1 MRFFDLASSEIW
13 QLIRA
18 IMMSFDQPN
27 QSHQT
32 NYDCLTS
39 WSLTL
44 PIEQSIGRVT
54 TDSIASE
61 LPSWSA
67 ILPLSDVEKNETI
80 TMPQF
85 DQSEE
90 ILSSK
95 SQLNQSSSNGN
106 GKGTPTGVQFHLAVD
121 IEQHCKGERQWLFN
135 LATQMRKAETSD
147 ALLRTTVTEVSQR
160 LRVDRALIFRFQS
173 ENRGTVLVES
183 MVGGYTPSQGEYL
196 PVIAFGAENRS
207 AYEQQE
213 VIALND
219 INDRAVSPF
228 QLQLLERFQVKASL
242 SLPILIDGQLWGLLV
257 VQQCS
262 GSREWQEADI
272 SLLYQVVTE
281 LRLSL
286 QPVELSNRWR
296 EQVKQEKVLA
306 QILGT
311 IPPSSDPNI
320 ALGNICH
327 ELRLFFKAD
336 RVVVYRF
343 NPDWSGEFVAE
354 SVAEG
359 WVSLLQ
365 DQKQNPNLTSPDL
378 FSSRRCTVK
387 QIGSVASPT
396 TDTYLKQTQGGSYF
410 KRKQVERVDDI
421 YAAGFSQCYI
431 ETLEKYQTNAY
442 IIAPIFDGEHL
453 WGLFAVYQNSRPR
466 RWQDSDVVLLSLVS
480 DRLSN
485 ILKQLDIT
493 AQLQEKSEQLDIA
506 VKGEH
511 IASRFLDKILKSS
524 DLNSVFQTATQEIRQ
539 QLKCDRVAVY
549 RFNPDWSGE
558 FVAEDVAHGWIPLV
572 EPSIKKVWRDTYLEE
587 TEGGRYRHNET
598 LAIDDIYKVG
608 YDQCHIDLLEQF
620 QAKAYVIVPILQGE
634 TLWGF
639 LAAYQNNGPR
649 HWQKMEVGI
658 LAQMGRQFGVGLQQ
672 TEYIEQLRAK
682 SKQLLLAADL
692 EKSAVRVI
700 NKIRQ
705 SRKLET
711 IFKTTTI
718 EIRKLLMADR
728 VGLFRFDPDSD
739 YNDGELVSED
749 VVNGYDGI
757 LGKKVHDHCFSQQ
770 YSQHYVEGRVHA
782 VADIYNGDLGDCYI
796 ELLTQFQVRANLV
809 VPLRKGTELWGFLC
823 IHQCSKPRQWQEY
836 EIDFAKQIALHFEV
850 ALQQTEY
857 LAQVEAKSTQVAKI
871 AGMERAVVGIINK
884 IRQSRNL
891 DTIFKTTAIEM
902 RKLLQVDRVGVF
914 KFYPNSGFDDG
925 ELVSEDVASGYHAM
939 LGIKVN
945 DHCFGEQYAPHY
957 TEGRVQA
964 VADVYN
970 AGFSDCH
977 IELLAQFQVR
987 ANLVVPLLLAPDL
1000 WGLLCIHQCSKPRQW
1015 QEYEIDFAKQIA
1027 LHFGVA
1033 LQQLSYL
1040 DQVEAKS
1047 HQLAQAA
1054 VRERVVAS
1062 LSNHLSQSVDVYSIF
1077 QSITKELRQVLGAD
1091 RVVIYRFNSDW
1102 SGEFVAESVAPG
1114 WISLITE
1121 QERDD
1126 RLKVDTTA
1134 YERCQVT
1141 ALSVNSLSNVDTC
1154 LQETQGGEFAR
1165 GDRFKKVDDIYAMG
1179 FAPCYI
1185 NTLEQYQ
1192 ARAYLIMP
1200 IFQSDKLWGLLA
1212 AYQNTGPRQWQD
1224 TDVTLMLQISNS
1236 LGLALQRSHY
1246 LDQLRAQS
1254 TQLTKA
1260 AQIAQGVT
1268 KIVGKLFQSR
1278 DVNTIYRITTQ
1289 EIRQL
1294 LKCDRVALYHFNPD
1308 WTGQFVAEAV
1318 ATGWLAW
1325 VGADIKAFWP
1335 DTYLQDTQGGRYRN
1349 RESVAVDDI
1358 YTFGYSDGYL
1368 ETLEQYEVK
1377 AYMLAPIFIQGTL
1390 WGLLG
1395 TYQNTGPRDWQEFE
1409 LNALA
1414 QIAVQV
1420 GAALQQAEY
1429 LAQIQNQSQQL
1440 TDAAQ
1445 REKADKEAVQREVMQ
1460 LLSAVRPALEGDLT
1474 VRAPVTNN
1482 EVGTIAD
1489 AYNNTLQSLRRIV
1502 TQVQQA
1508 SRKVAQTSVDRES
1521 SIAKLTAQA
1530 QQQFM
1535 ALGQALENIQT
1546 MVNSTEAV
1554 GESAQ
1559 QVEVAVQTANQTL
1572 QAGDAA
1578 MNRTVD
1584 GILEIRETVAE
1595 TSKRLKRLSESSQKV
1610 SRVVNL
1616 ISNFTNQTQLLALNA
1631 AIEATRAGE
1640 YGRGFVVVAD
1650 EVRSL
1655 ARQSAE
1661 ATTEIEQLVQEIQKS
1676 TAEVSTAM
1684 DKGIQQVAQGTAMVQ
1699 DTRLT
1704 LNAIVE
1710 ATSQISQLVE
1720 GITQATQVQTEEFQ
1734 SVTQTMTE
1742 VAGIANK
1749 TSEDAMEIS
1758 TSFQELLAMAQNL
1771 QASADQFK
1779 VE

>member
-1 MRFFDLASSEIW
+1 MSRLLLSVPYGKHIKKGSLEVF
-13 QLIRA
+13 RA
-18 IMMSFDQPN
+18 N

-32 NYDCLTS
+32 NYDWLTS
-39 WSLTL
+39 SSLTL

-54 TDSIASE
+54 TDSIASQMR
-61 LPSWSA
+61 SWSA
-67 ILPLSDVEKNETI
+67 ILPLSDVEKTQTI
-80 TMPQF
+80 TMSKF
-85 DQSEE
+85 DQSKE
-90 ILSSK
+90 ILTSS

-106 GKGTPTGVQFHLAVD
+106 GKGTPNGVKLHLAVD
-121 IEQHCKGERQWLFN
+121 IEEYCKGERQWLFN

-183 MVGGYTPSQGEYL
+183 MVGGYTPSQEECL
-196 PVIAFGAENRS
+196 PVMAFGAENRS

-213 VIALND
+213 LVALND
-219 INDRAVSPF
+219 INDRALSPF

-242 SLPILIDGQLWGLLV
+242 SLPILLDGQLWGLLV

-262 GSREWQEADI
+262 SSREWQEADI

-281 LRLSL
+281 LRLNL
-286 QPVELSNRWR
+286 QPMEFSTRRR

-306 QILGT
+306 QILAT
-311 IPPSSDPNI
+311 IPPSNVPEI
-320 ALGNICH
+320 ALGNICQ

-343 NPDWSGEFVAE
+343 NRDWSGEFVAE

-359 WVSLLQ
+359 WVKLLE
-365 DQKQNPNLTSPDL
+365 DQKQNPNLTSPDI

-410 KRKQVERVDDI
+410 KRQQVERVDDI
-421 YAAGFSQCYI
+421 YAAGFSECYI
-431 ETLEKYQTNAY
+431 QTLEKYQTKAY
-442 IIAPIFDGEHL
+442 IIAPIFDGEYL

-466 RWQDSDVVLLSLVS
+466 RWLDSDVMLLSLLS
-480 DRLSN
+480 DRLSS
-485 ILKQLDIT
+485 ILKQLDIV
-493 AQLQEKSEQLDIA
+493 AQLQETSEQLDIA

-511 IASRFLDKILKSS
+511 IASRLLDKILKTS
-524 DLNSVFQTATQEIRQ
+524 DINSVFQTATQEIRQ

-549 RFNPDWSGE
+549 RFNRDWSGE
-558 FVAEDVAHGWIPLV
+558 FVAEDVGSGWIPLV
-572 EPSIKKVWRDTYLEE
+572 GPSIKKVWRDTYLEH
-587 TEGGRYRHNET
+587 TQGGRYRHHET
-598 LAIDDIYKVG
+598 LAVDDIYKVN

-634 TLWGF
+634 TLWGL
-639 LAAYQNNGPR
+639 LAAYQNDGPR
-649 HWQKMEVGI
+649 HWQKIEVGI
-658 LAQMGRQFGVGLQQ
+658 LAQIGRQFGVGLQQ

-682 SKQLLLAADL
+682 SRQLLLASDL

-705 SRKLET
+705 SRQLET

-728 VGLFRFDPDSD
+728 VGLFRFDPDSG

-749 VVNGYDGI
+749 VANEYDAM
-757 LGKKVHDHCFSQQ
+757 LGKKIHDHCFSEE
-770 YSQHYVEGRVHA
+770 YSAHYVEGQVHT
-782 VADIYNGDLGDCYI
+782 VTDIYNGDLSDCYI
-796 ELLTQFQVRANLV
+796 ELLAQFQVRANLV
-809 VPLRKGTELWGFLC
+809 VPLCKGTELWGLLC

-836 EIDFAKQIALHFEV
+836 EIDFVKQIALHFEV

-857 LAQVEAKSTQVAKI
+857 LAQVEAKSTQVAKTARI
-871 AGMERAVVGIINK
+871 ERGVVRIINK
-884 IRQSRNL
+884 IGQSRNL
-891 DTIFKTTAIEM
+891 DSIFKTTAIEI

-914 KFYPNSGFDDG
+914 RFYPNSGFDDG
-925 ELVSEDVASGYHAM
+925 ELVSEDVASGYDAM

-945 DHCFGEQYAPHY
+945 DHCFGEQYAPQY

-970 AGFSDCH
+970 GGLSDCH

-987 ANLVVPLLLAPDL
+987 ANLVVPLLQGLQL

-1040 DQVEAKS
+1040 DQVETKS
-1047 HQLAQAA
+1047 HQLAQGA

-1062 LSNHLSQSVDVYSIF
+1062 LSNNLSQSLDVYSIF
-1077 QSITKELRQVLGAD
+1077 ERITKELQQVLGAD

-1102 SGEFVAESVAPG
+1102 SGEFMAESLATG
-1114 WISLITE
+1114 WLSLITQ
-1121 QERDD
+1121 QETDD
-1126 RLKVDTTA
+1126 RLKVDLTA
-1134 YERCQVT
+1134 SERCTVT
-1141 ALSVNSLSNVDTC
+1141 ALTVNSRHHIDTY
-1154 LQETQGGEFAR
+1154 LQDTKGGDFAR
-1165 GDRFKKVDDIYAMG
+1165 GEHFKKVDDIYTMG

-1185 NTLEQYQ
+1185 NTLEKFQTK
-1192 ARAYLIMP
+1192 AYLIMP
-1200 IFQSDKLWGLLA
+1200 IFQGDKLWGLLA

-1246 LDQLRAQS
+1246 LDQVRAQS

-1278 DVNTIYRITTQ
+1278 DANTIYRITTQ
-1289 EIRQL
+1289 QVRQL
-1294 LKCDRVALYHFNPD
+1294 LKCDRVALYQFNRD

-1318 ATGWLAW
+1318 ATGCLPW
-1325 VGADIKAFWP
+1325 VGADIQAFWP
-1335 DTYLQDTQGGRYRN
+1335 DTYLQDTQGGQYRH

-1358 YTFGYSDGYL
+1358 YTFGYSDDDL
-1368 ETLEQYEVK
+1368 ETFEQYEVK
-1377 AYMLAPIFIQGTL
+1377 AYMVAPILIEGSL

-1395 TYQNTGPRDWQEFE
+1395 TYQNTGARHWEEFE

-1414 QIAVQV
+1414 QIGVQV

-1429 LAQIQNQSQQL
+1429 LAQIQDQSQQL
-1440 TDAAQ
+1440 TNSAQ

-1489 AYNNTLQSLRRIV
+1489 AYN
-1502 TQVQQA
+1502 
-1508 SRKVAQTSVDRES
+1508 
-1521 SIAKLTAQA
+1521 
-1530 QQQFM
+1530 
-1535 ALGQALENIQT
+1535 
-1546 MVNSTEAV
+1546 
-1554 GESAQ
+1554 
-1559 QVEVAVQTANQTL
+1559 
-1572 QAGDAA
+1572 
-1578 MNRTVD
+1578 
-1584 GILEIRETVAE
+1584 
-1595 TSKRLKRLSESSQKV
+1595 
-1610 SRVVNL
+1610 
-1616 ISNFTNQTQLLALNA
+1616 
-1631 AIEATRAGE
+1631 
-1640 YGRGFVVVAD
+1640 
-1650 EVRSL
+1650 
-1655 ARQSAE
+1655 
-1661 ATTEIEQLVQEIQKS
+1661 
-1676 TAEVSTAM
+1676 
-1684 DKGIQQVAQGTAMVQ
+1684 
-1699 DTRLT
+1699 
-1704 LNAIVE
+1704 
-1710 ATSQISQLVE
+1710 
-1720 GITQATQVQTEEFQ
+1720 
-1734 SVTQTMTE
+1734 
-1742 VAGIANK
+1742 
-1749 TSEDAMEIS
+1749 
-1758 TSFQELLAMAQNL
+1758 
-1771 QASADQFK
+1771 
-1779 VE
+1779 